1 MSVYTNQTNSTPG
14 TSLYSLPIIAGSNIT
29 LNSTNSGV
37 VVNASGGGGGSASD
51 WSQYPA
57 ISTITYSEGGGEAN
71 FTVLNATTSLSTPSV
86 YATQVTTANL
96 STETINGSAYPPAS
110 SGPIVGTLPIPAD
123 NTTLT
128 SEIAGVTSSSVI
140 TGIYTSSDASVIIS
154 SLIPG
159 TNEITI
165 NLSGAAPSGSRF
177 NYAIYPNAT

>member
-1 MSVYTNQTNSTPG
+1 MSVYANQTNATPF
-14 TSLYSLPIIAGSNIT
+14 SSYFALAG
-29 LNSTNSGV
+29 
-37 VVNASGGGGGSASD
+37 SGGGGTPSN
-51 WSQYPA
+51 WSSYPA
-57 ISTITYSEGGGEAN
+57 LSPITYSGGGGVAN
-71 FTVLNATTSLSTPSV
+71 FTEVYSAIGISTPQI
-86 YATQVTTANL
+86 YASTIVGDFIAAATGVGAPEIQVDSL
-96 STETINGSAYPPAS
+96 YVSSINNAIYPPAS

-140 TGIYTSSDASVIIS
+140 TGIYTSSDTSVIIT

-177 NYAIYPNAT
+177 NYAIYPAAT

>member
-1 MSVYTNQTNSTPG
+1 MSVYTNQTNATPG

-29 LNSTNSGV
+29 LNSTNAGV
-37 VVNASGGGGGSASD
+37 VVNASGGGGGTPST

-71 FTVLNATTSLSTPSV
+71 FTVLNATTSVSTPTV

-110 SGPIVGTLPIPAD
+110 GIIVGTLPIPAD

-177 NYAIYPNAT
+177 NYAIYPAAT